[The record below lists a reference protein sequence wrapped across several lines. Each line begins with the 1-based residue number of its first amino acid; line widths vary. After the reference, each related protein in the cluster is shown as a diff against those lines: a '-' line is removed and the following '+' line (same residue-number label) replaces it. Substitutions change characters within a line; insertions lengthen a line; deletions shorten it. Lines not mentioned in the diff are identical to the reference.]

1 MWKWIDELRRLYGK
15 PILRPWQ
22 VAIKVRENAS
32 KIGIELSKRKTVNN
46 SVSRKRYDRLYI
58 LKRAQP
64 AANVK
69 AMSVEAS
76 NCCERLDMS
85 EAYLRLHVR
94 SAERKPSIARQ

>member
-1 MWKWIDELRRLYGK
+1 MWEWIDELRRLYGK

-32 KIGIELSKRKTVNN
+32 ILGIELSKRKTVNN
-46 SVSRKRYDRLYI
+46 PVSRKQYDRLYI
-58 LKRAQP
+58 LKRTKS

-69 AMSVEAS
+69 SMSVEAS
-76 NCCERLDMS
+76 KSCERSDMS